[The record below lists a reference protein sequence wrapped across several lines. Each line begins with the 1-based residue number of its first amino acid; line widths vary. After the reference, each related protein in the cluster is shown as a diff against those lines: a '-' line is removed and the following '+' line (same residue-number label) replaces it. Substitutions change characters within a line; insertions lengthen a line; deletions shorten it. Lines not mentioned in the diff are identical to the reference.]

1 MGKQE
6 LPAEKN
12 QPESAFSQWV
22 PIQTDNQLTIQTL
35 PAEFFQRE
43 MYIRLA
49 LGELLMMS
57 SVSGQR
63 SPRK

>member
-1 MGKQE
+1 LQRKYRF
-6 LPAEKN
+6 LFFAK
-12 QPESAFSQWV
+12 
-22 PIQTDNQLTIQTL
+22 DHLRYQLQC
-35 PAEFFQRE
+35 QRE

-63 SPRK
+63 SP